1 MQAFK
6 QLHQQTTPFLLAN
19 VWDAASAKAAQQAG
33 YQALGTSSAAVAS
46 VLGYEDGEQMAFE
59 ELLFMVTR
67 ISKATDLPLSVDIEA
82 GYSRD
87 PQQIAQF
94 IEKLAKLGVVGINFE
109 DSVVSNTT
117 RTLTDSDEF
126 AAHLKAVRHHLATQQ
141 TNMFI
146 NVRCDAFLLGLD
158 NAREEALHRAQQY
171 QQAGADG
178 LFLPC
183 ITEHADILA
192 ITNACSLP
200 LNVMAMPG
208 LSDVNTLAGLGV
220 KRISMGNFAFEKAH
234 THLTDMLT
242 QIRSQGSFTALFG

>member
-6 QLHQQTTPFLLAN
+6 QLHQQTSPFLLAN

-46 VLGYEDGEQMAFE
+46 VLGYDDGEQMSFD

-67 ISKATDLPLSVDIEA
+67 ISRATDLPLSVDIES

-87 PQQIAQF
+87 PQTIAKHIQQ
-94 IEKLAKLGVVGINFE
+94 LAQLGVVGVNLE
-109 DSVVSNTT
+109 DSQVNTT
-117 RTLTDSDEF
+117 RTLIDANEF
-126 AAHLKAVRHHLATQQ
+126 AARLKAVRHELATQQ
-141 TNMFI
+141 TNIFI

-158 NAREEALHRAQQY
+158 NAREEALHRASTY

-183 ITEHADILA
+183 ITQQADIQA
-192 ITNACSLP
+192 ITETCQLP
-200 LNVMAMPG
+200 LNVMAMPD
-208 LSDVNTLAGLGV
+208 LADFDTLGALGV
-220 KRISMGNFAFEKAH
+220 KRISMGNFAFEEMY
-234 THLTDMLT
+234 THLTQQLRE
-242 QIRSQGSFTALFG
+242 IRSQGNCAPLFG

>member
-46 VLGYEDGEQMAFE
+46 VLGYDDGEQMSFD
-59 ELLFMVTR
+59 ELLFLVAR
-67 ISKATDLPLSVDIEA
+67 ISRATDLPLSVDIEA

-87 PQQIAQF
+87 PQTIAKHIQQ
-94 IEKLAKLGVVGINFE
+94 LAQLGVVGVNLE
-109 DSVVSNTT
+109 DSQVNTV
-117 RTLTDSDEF
+117 RTLTDADEF
-126 AAHLKAVRHHLATQQ
+126 AARLKAVRHELAAQQ
-141 TNMFI
+141 IDIFI

-158 NAREEALHRAQQY
+158 NAREEAMHRAHKY

-183 ITEHADILA
+183 ITQQADIQA
-192 ITNACSLP
+192 ITETCQLP
-200 LNVMAMPG
+200 LNVMAMPDLTNFDT
-208 LSDVNTLAGLGV
+208 LSALGV
-220 KRISMGNFAFEKAH
+220 KRISMGNFAFEGMY
-234 THLTDMLT
+234 THLNT
-242 QIRSQGSFTALFG
+242 QLQAIRSQGNCAPLFG